1 MTLLEEQS
9 SIFFFLYNIV
19 FLTQGLGKEV
29 SKTLAEL
36 YRSFSRAAAL
46 VPTAEA
52 NICCEELCSRILS
65 VGRDGKNKVGRHE
78 IIIKY
83 KNVLLTPFK

>member
-1 MTLLEEQS
+1 MKSNLLDVPVKICFS
-9 SIFFFLYNIV
+9 LS
-19 FLTQGLGKEV
+19 QGLGKEV

-52 NICCEELCSRILS
+52 NICCEELCTKILS
-65 VGRDGKNKVGRHE
+65 VDGDWRSKVS
-78 IIIKY
+78 
-83 KNVLLTPFK
+83 NVA